1 MACWAQV
8 CQQVLGGGGTRTPSW
23 VSGRSLA
30 SLGHHRRTDLGVWRA
45 TRGDEQQRKDSE
57 VKVEHLTR
65 LLQSDRHL
73 PTLQARVE
81 SLHAAKLLSDE
92 ELYAI
97 WDVIADSVDTM
108 SDDTRVLQLVELS
121 ARMLSD
127 TVFSRQLRR
136 KML

>member
-1 MACWAQV
+1 MSSAES
-8 CQQVLGGGGTRTPSW
+8 QQFEAKLE
-23 VSGRSLA
+23 
-30 SLGHHRRTDLGVWRA
+30 HHRQESEAKLEQQRQAMEQQRHKFEAKL
-45 TRGDEQQRKDSE
+45 EQQRKDSE

-73 PTLQARVE
+73 PTLQARIE

-97 WDVIADSVDTM
+97 WDVIADSVDPM

-127 TVFSRQLRR
+127 TAFSRQLRR

>member
-1 MACWAQV
+1 MAKRSNPPGHANHHWCME
-8 CQQVLGGGGTRTPSW
+8 QQRHKFEAKL
-23 VSGRSLA
+23 
-30 SLGHHRRTDLGVWRA
+30 
-45 TRGDEQQRKDSE
+45 EQQRKDLE

-127 TVFSRQLRR
+127 TAFSRQLRR